1 MLARQLAQNPGNNL
15 NNNEPNTLRKLP
27 QHTNFYNAYAMHN
40 EPSPRRSQYDGFD
53 NNQNGNS
60 NSFSGPI

>member
-1 MLARQLAQNPGNNL
+1 MLARQLAQNPGSNVNN

-27 QHTNFYNAYAMHN
+27 QHTNFYNAHAMHN
-40 EPSPRRSQYDGFD
+40 EPSPRRSYYDGFE
-53 NNQNGNS
+53 NNGNS